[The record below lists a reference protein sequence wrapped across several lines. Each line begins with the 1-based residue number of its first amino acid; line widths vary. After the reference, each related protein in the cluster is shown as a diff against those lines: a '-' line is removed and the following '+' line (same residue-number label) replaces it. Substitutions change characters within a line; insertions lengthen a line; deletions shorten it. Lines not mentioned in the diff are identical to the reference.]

1 MGPDGSDSAEARAR
15 ATMKRIAV
23 RAHQSNLA
31 RASELQDAVS
41 AALEGRLDE
50 AQRLGAQR
58 VAHQLYGSA
67 GTFGYPRASELG
79 RELEQFFEAE
89 TDQPGT
95 LLLAVDWLN
104 ALQRELA
111 SGPPLQGEPT
121 SETESPAS

>member
-1 MGPDGSDSAEARAR
+1 MGTDRSESHDVRSR

-23 RAHQSNLA
+23 RAYQSNLA
-31 RASELQDAVS
+31 RVSELQGAVS

-50 AQRLGAQR
+50 TQRLGAQR

-79 RELEQFFEAE
+79 RELEQFFEGE
-89 TDQPGT
+89 TDEPAT
-95 LLLAVDWLN
+95 LQLAVDWLN

-111 SGPPLQGEPT
+111 SGPPV
-121 SETESPAS
+121 